1 MIINNALAM
10 LDIGEDGDPFDNE
23 IIKSLVGARTGR
35 AAREKKFYSIL
46 HDNIVKKYEDDK
58 PARDSKEKKLTALR
72 DHLYTN
78 GWTKRTFDVIDR
90 KRENNY
96 LVTTVD
102 LWTGRGFQL
111 GHKVAGAEFTDK
123 NTFLQF
129 PNDNIFN
136 SAHDITEGYWIE
148 YGSWVADMMEQN
160 PDTDIDAFEDTLKF
174 CEIME
179 DRLI

>member
-1 MIINNALAM
+1 
-10 LDIGEDGDPFDNE
+10 
-23 IIKSLVGARTGR
+23 
-35 AAREKKFYSIL
+35 
-46 HDNIVKKYEDDK
+46 
-58 PARDSKEKKLTALR
+58 
-72 DHLYTN
+72 
-78 GWTKRTFDVIDR
+78 
-90 KRENNY
+90 
-96 LVTTVD
+96 
-102 LWTGRGFQL
+102 
-111 GHKVAGAEFTDK
+111 VAGAEFTDK

-148 YGSWVADMMEQN
+148 YGSWVTDMMEQN